1 MDDQM
6 RMVPDGKFGV
16 IVVQQAP
23 AFFRA
28 DLPPHGALFPF
39 LRSKQLR
46 PAGGVQTRAR
56 TRTRILNDISI
67 SRFVEYGYYMVLRGP
82 GPAPRP
88 TCPRQQ
94 VGKCRSGTDAPAA
107 VPPVGSQK

>member
-1 MDDQM
+1 M
-6 RMVPDGKFGV
+6 RMVPDGKFGG

-46 PAGGVQTRAR
+46 PAGGVQTRAKSGISVSNLSYIYTLR
-56 TRTRILNDISI
+56 YYIL
-67 SRFVEYGYYMVLRGP
+67 
-82 GPAPRP
+82 
-88 TCPRQQ
+88 
-94 VGKCRSGTDAPAA
+94 
-107 VPPVGSQK
+107 